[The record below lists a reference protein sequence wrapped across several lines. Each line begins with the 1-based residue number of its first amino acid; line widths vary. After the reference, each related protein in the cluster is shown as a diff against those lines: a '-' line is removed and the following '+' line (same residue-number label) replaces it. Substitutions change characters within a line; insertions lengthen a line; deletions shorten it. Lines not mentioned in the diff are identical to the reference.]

1 MVETEKRATV
11 SVNWIMIFI
20 GGGQVGCAYRI
31 QYVQHI
37 ITRSPNYGN
46 EHLSGFQVHVILQ
59 AGIQS
64 KHFRQIWYI
73 YIRTYIIIIPPAYV
87 HFVYMYCT
95 FSYTNV
101 LNYQL
106 GHLLMTDGG
115 VKRSG
120 RLRCSTVML

>member
-59 AGIQS
+59 AG

-73 YIRTYIIIIPPAYV
+73 YIYV
-87 HFVYMYCT
+87 PILYY
-95 FSYTNV
+95 
-101 LNYQL
+101 
-106 GHLLMTDGG
+106 HLLMYT
-115 VKRSG
+115 
-120 RLRCSTVML
+120 LCICTVQSHTLMY